1 MICDS
6 CKTLG
11 YDLNLPNET
20 YGKNDNEFLE
30 KSDKQG
36 HINEE
41 SNEATI
47 LDGRLKGKFLSKNVV
62 N

>member
-11 YDLNLPNET
+11 NDLNLPNET

-30 KSDKQG
+30 KSDKEG

-41 SNEATI
+41 VM
-47 LDGRLKGKFLSKNVV
+47 RLQYWMVD
-62 N
+62 

>member
-11 YDLNLPNET
+11 NDLNLPNET

-47 LDGRLKGKFLSKNVV
+47 LNGRLKGKFLSKNVV